1 MLYTNPLFG
10 IIKTFILFI
19 TGRVQFDKS
28 IVGNRIIMK
37 DDKAFTVFR
46 RVVIKHFGSQDKR
59 PEALFIIRFT
69 PTMDLQSN
77 IKLSRIVLF
86 VFMGFKGF
94 RSKYWCVNEESGE
107 CQGIYE
113 WDTKADAERYSQ
125 SIAIR
130 NMTKRS
136 VPGSISFEILENTSK
151 AHSWEIEETE
161 AETKRRFR
169 QAFGFSQA

>member
-1 MLYTNPLFG
+1 MLYTNPFFG
-10 IIKTFILFI
+10 ILRTLFLFI

-28 IVGNRIIMK
+28 VVGNRIIMK
-37 DDKAFTVFR
+37 DGKAFTIFR
-46 RVVIKHFGSQDKR
+46 RVDIKHYLKSEA

-69 PTMDLQSN
+69 PTMELHKN
-77 IKLSRIVLF
+77 IRLSRVMLF

-94 RSKYWCVNEESGE
+94 RSKYWCVNENSGE

-136 VPGSISFEILENTSK
+136 VPGSISFEILENTPQ

-161 AETKRRFR
+161 PEVQIQFR
-169 QAFGFSQA
+169 QKYGFS